1 MGNQE
6 AAFDH
11 LTKHYNGNGGTA
23 LAMMAK
29 TARIQIFMVTS
40 LQHKL
45 CRLIGVTRINAEETT
60 RYIANAQDMAVITN
74 ASMLIR

>member
-11 LTKHYNGNGGTA
+11 LTEQYSGNGGTA

-29 TARIQIFMVTS
+29 TARIRIFMVTS
-40 LQHKL
+40 LQQKL
-45 CRLIGVTRINAEETT
+45 CQLIGVTRINAEEVG
-60 RYIANAQDMAVITN
+60 RHAADAGDMAVITN